1 MVPNPNEEHN
11 SHKEDSHK
19 QQCVRHSENYTTIF
33 FTITTS
39 FTSGLEKLLSPGIL
53 LVMQPNSFEGDIP
66 VPDSLAG
73 HFLISE
79 TDLLDPNFF
88 RTVVLMTD
96 HGAAGA
102 FGLVVNRKSTA
113 GLKDLIPDFENDP
126 AGDIPVYVG
135 GPVEQQYL
143 FVLHS
148 GIPTRFRSDHSVSPT
163 PGVIFEPLTEPLI
176 HFLRD
181 EWRAIPLE
189 DRPKIHLFAGYS
201 GWGPLQLES
210 ELEAGAW
217 YIHRAT
223 ADIVFH
229 ADPEKGW
236 HDALSKKGPLY
247 KIIAETGI
255 RPSMN

>member
-1 MVPNPNEEHN
+1 MTAKRSQFVGGE
-11 SHKEDSHK
+11 
-19 QQCVRHSENYTTIF
+19 V
-33 FTITTS
+33 
-39 FTSGLEKLLSPGIL
+39 
-53 LVMQPNSFEGDIP
+53 QPNSFEGDIP

-163 PGVIFEPLTEPLI
+163 PGVIFEPLTEPLV